1 MLQSLDLLK
10 ILFIDIETVPQAAAF
25 DELSLESAQLWTH
38 KSQFIRT
45 EMAQSPEELYHRA
58 GIYAEFGKII
68 CISTGYLTFEN
79 NQYEMHLKSFSG
91 IDEKLL
97 LMDFKEMMNKI
108 SNRWYLCAHNGR
120 EFDFPYISRRMIIH
134 EIALPGIFDIR
145 NKWKNEIRLLDT
157 LELWKFGDY
166 KHYTS
171 LELLAHVL
179 QIPSPKSDLNGSM
192 IYDTF
197 YKEKDL
203 DRIVRYCEND
213 VKTLA
218 KVFARLQGNKIQL

>member
-10 ILFIDIETVPQAAAF
+10 ILFIDIETVPLAPSF
-25 DELSLESAQLWTH
+25 EELSEESASLWAH
-38 KSQFIRT
+38 KSQYIRT
-45 EMAQSPEELYHRA
+45 ESAKLPEELYHRA

-68 CISTGYLTFEN
+68 CISTGYLTLEN
-79 NQYEMHLKSFSG
+79 NKYEMHFKSFSG
-91 IDEKLL
+91 HDEKQILL
-97 LMDFKEMMNKI
+97 DFKETISKI

-120 EFDFPYISRRMIIH
+120 EFDFPFISRRMIIH
-134 EIALPGIFDIR
+134 EIPLPGIFDIR

-171 LELLAHVL
+171 LELLAHIL
-179 QIPSPKSDLNGSM
+179 QIPSPKVDLKGSM
-192 IYDTF
+192 IYETY
-197 YKEKDL
+197 YKDKDL
-203 DRIVRYCEND
+203 PRIVKYSEND

-218 KVFARLQGNKIQL
+218 KVFARLQGNKIEL